1 MSSSTVTVSE
11 ENIKRVENYLKGYGI
26 NRRLLMMKNYEK
38 KYFDTCEWES
48 ETPVEF
54 AVVRAKMY
62 QVRHFVL
69 NIKNSNEKLLLYYHY
84 IRGESVEHCAELLGI
99 SRSSAFRLKKKA
111 LCLAYISS
119 LSAQNNVDLDIF

>member
-1 MSSSTVTVSE
+1 MTDVKTERRKMSSSTVTVSE

-62 QVRHFVL
+62 QIRHFCAQY
-69 NIKNSNEKLLLYYHY
+69 KEFEREASALLSLHT
-84 IRGESVEHCAELLGI
+84 RRVGG
-99 SRSSAFRLKKKA
+99 A
-111 LCLAYISS
+111 LCRAFGHIAKLR
-119 LSAQNNVDLDIF
+119 LQT

>member
-1 MSSSTVTVSE
+1 MSSSALTVSE
-11 ENIKRVENYLKGYGI
+11 ENIKRVENYLKGYMI
-26 NRRLLMMKNYEK
+26 NRKLLMMKNYET

-62 QVRHFVL
+62 QTRHFVL
-69 NIKNSNEKLLLYYHY
+69 NIKNSNEKLLLYYHF
-84 IRGESVEHCAELLGI
+84 IRGESVERCAELLGI

-111 LCLAYISS
+111 LCVAYMSSIS
-119 LSAQNNVDLDIF
+119 AENKVDIDIF